1 MSFSLNGISVSSR
14 RGNVVEGAVP
24 ALTRL
29 RRRAAHMSAFVR
41 HGLHLR
47 RRRRR
52 RRRRRLHP
60 ARRHVAQAGHL
71 RLRAR
76 VHRAAGAVAGYA
88 CGRKRVI
95 MGERV
100 SSARMSKGKRFG
112 WFRVKNLHTARPT
125 VTLRCGTEA
134 TYPLRWRS
142 RTPARRGP
150 AGRRPARHPAVAGSK
165 TRRRSR
171 RRSREVRQIP
181 RVIRPR
187 FARDLISLLHSF
199 RPGCRERRGRA
210 GRVREMTRARRT
222 CSSLDS
228 SDDSLPSS
236 HLLVPRQQRRLVA
249 VRGQGRVVPR
259 SAPREGHLAVL
270 AARPFSDDEVAVF
283 TAENLAPIS
292 SVGGPRAARDVDA
305 HAFRAHFVY
314 SVNRQRLYNP

>member
-1 MSFSLNGISVSSR
+1 VFVFLSQR
-14 RGNVVEGAVP
+14 RFRFVP
-24 ALTRL
+24 LE
-29 RRRAAHMSAFVR
+29 
-41 HGLHLR
+41 R
-47 RRRRR
+47 RRRRCTR
-52 RRRRRLHP
+52 SDAFAKASRSHERLCSP
-60 ARRHVAQAGHL
+60 WTSSPSPPPPPPPPPTSSRASPCRAGGTSASA
-71 RLRAR
+71 RAR
-76 VHRAAGAVAGYA
+76 TPCRRGGGGLGV

-100 SSARMSKGKRFG
+100 SSGKKV
-112 WFRVKNLHTARPT
+112 WMVSQFRQKNLHTARPT

-210 GRVREMTRARRT
+210 GRVRETTRARRT

-228 SDDSLPSS
+228 SDDSLPS
-236 HLLVPRQQRRLVA
+236 VD
-249 VRGQGRVVPR
+249 RG
-259 SAPREGHLAVL
+259 A
-270 AARPFSDDEVAVF
+270 
-283 TAENLAPIS
+283 
-292 SVGGPRAARDVDA
+292 
-305 HAFRAHFVY
+305 
-314 SVNRQRLYNP
+314 

>member
-1 MSFSLNGISVSSR
+1 MSR
-14 RGNVVEGAVP
+14 RRDICVCARAYTVP
-24 ALTRL
+24 PGRW
-29 RRRAAHMSAFVR
+29 
-41 HGLHLR
+41 
-47 RRRRR
+47 
-52 RRRRRLHP
+52 
-60 ARRHVAQAGHL
+60 
-71 RLRAR
+71 RAR
-76 VHRAAGAVAGYA
+76 SVRAETGHY
-88 CGRKRVI
+88 GRT
-95 MGERV
+95 GQF
-100 SSARMSKGKRFG
+100 SARMSKGKRFG

-210 GRVREMTRARRT
+210 GRVRETTRARRT

-228 SDDSLPSS
+228 SDDSLPS
-236 HLLVPRQQRRLVA
+236 VD
-249 VRGQGRVVPR
+249 RG
-259 SAPREGHLAVL
+259 A
-270 AARPFSDDEVAVF
+270 
-283 TAENLAPIS
+283 
-292 SVGGPRAARDVDA
+292 
-305 HAFRAHFVY
+305 
-314 SVNRQRLYNP
+314 